1 MNKSYETHSKFL
13 KQIGDYKKCKGG
25 SVDDVA
31 EITNQM
37 KIIFEE
43 EAKILDNSIKNLKK
57 VMVKQD

>member
-1 MNKSYETHSKFL
+1 M

-57 VMVKQD
+57 IMVKQD